1 MGGNA
6 RKLSVAG
13 GQTVSLKCSGSTFGS
28 NFKIT
33 YEDGTEVSATYDSV
47 SMIIT
52 FNSISMAPGLVNVF
66 ASNDEYGL
74 TDSFELQYELMLMS
88 GMTEILNFSLSF
100 KTFFTNL
107 T

>member
-1 MGGNA
+1 M
-6 RKLSVAG
+6 LSVAG
-13 GQTVSLKCSGSTFGS
+13 GQSVSLKCSGSTFGS
-28 NFKIT
+28 DFKIT
-33 YEDGTEVSATYDSV
+33 YEDGTEVSATYDPV

-88 GMTEILNFSLSF
+88 GMSEILNFSLTSLRQAVAF
-100 KTFFTNL
+100 SQHATL
-107 T
+107 